1 MALSL
6 VFFSV
11 FFDKKLPKIW
21 RGYYAL
27 HKQGLLS
34 CYTIAIFLVSLINGW
49 IMTVSPTSGFM
60 SFLRINDGAHDNADH
75 HINNKT
81 KQFHQIVRT
90 QIAKDI
96 EVLFA
101 YAKLPSPLLDA
112 CQYVMTGQGKLVR
125 PLLVASAFASVND
138 DRWQSKAQPISPD
151 ISETMTQG
159 NTANPLLEN
168 LLENDSDYDMA
179 RRAALAVELLH
190 TYSLVHD
197 DLPCMDDDALR
208 RGQPTAH
215 IVFTEATALLAGD
228 VLQTLAFEVL
238 TAELPTFAPFDAV
251 IASQLLAVFAPRA
264 RRMVSGQTLDLN
276 AEANPDITQS
286 QLEAVHRDK
295 TGALIEAAMLMGGIC
310 AGATAQTRMA
320 LQECAQHIGLA
331 FQVQDDILDVTT
343 STDTLGKP
351 AGSDE
356 KLDKSTY
363 VKLMGVEQATS
374 YAQSLFNDGR
384 AAILRELSGSKDTN
398 ALLALIEWLWSRKK

>member
-1 MALSL
+1 
-6 VFFSV
+6 
-11 FFDKKLPKIW
+11 
-21 RGYYAL
+21 
-27 HKQGLLS
+27 
-34 CYTIAIFLVSLINGW
+34 
-49 IMTVSPTSGFM
+49 MTVSTSSTPSFMPASLMPATLM
-60 SFLRINDGAHDNADH
+60 SFASFDN
-75 HINNKT
+75 NT
-81 KQFHQIVRT
+81 EQFHNAVRA
-90 QIAKDI
+90 QLSQDI
-96 EVLFA
+96 DVLFA
-101 YAKLPSPLLDA
+101 YAELPSPLLDA
-112 CQYVMTGQGKLVR
+112 CRYVMTGTGKLVR
-125 PLLVASAFASVND
+125 PLLVASAFDSINQSNANDDANVND
-138 DRWQSKAQPISPD
+138 SANNNV
-151 ISETMTQG
+151 G
-159 NTANPLLEN
+159 NGDENADKSTDKEAKQNNDLEA

-197 DLPCMDDDALR
+197 DLPCMDDDDLR

-215 IVFTEATALLAGD
+215 IVFEESTALLAGD

-238 TAELPTFAPFDAV
+238 TAEMPTFAPFDSA
-251 IASQLLAVFAPRA
+251 IASQLIAIFAPRA
-264 RRMVSGQTLDLN
+264 RRMVSGQMLDLN
-276 AEANPDITQS
+276 AEATTGITQS
-286 QLEAVHRDK
+286 DLEAIHRDK

-310 AGATAQTRMA
+310 AGATAPQRMA

-363 VKLMGVEQATS
+363 VKLMGVDKATS

-384 AAILRELSGSKDTN
+384 AAIIRELSSSEFSGKKDSADNN

>member
-1 MALSL
+1 
-6 VFFSV
+6 
-11 FFDKKLPKIW
+11 
-21 RGYYAL
+21 
-27 HKQGLLS
+27 
-34 CYTIAIFLVSLINGW
+34 
-49 IMTVSPTSGFM
+49 MTVSPASTSMPSPM
-60 SFLRINDGAHDNADH
+60 SSTTASNTVSTTVPFASF
-75 HINNKT
+75 NNNT
-81 KQFHQIVRT
+81 EQFHSAVRA
-90 QIAKDI
+90 QLAQDI
-96 EVLFA
+96 EMLFA
-101 YAKLPSPLLDA
+101 YAELPSPLLDA
-112 CQYVMTGQGKLVR
+112 CRYVMTGQGKLVR
-125 PLLVASAFASVND
+125 PLLVASAFDSVNQSNAND
-138 DRWQSKAQPISPD
+138 DVNRADEYVDKSTDKEAKQIQQNGD
-151 ISETMTQG
+151 
-159 NTANPLLEN
+159 LES

-197 DLPCMDDDALR
+197 DLPCMDDDELR

-215 IVFTEATALLAGD
+215 IVFAESTALLAGD

-264 RRMVSGQTLDLN
+264 RRMVAGQMLDLN
-276 AEANPDITQS
+276 AEASTDITQS
-286 QLEAVHRDK
+286 DLEAIHRDK

-310 AGATAQTRMA
+310 AGATAPQRIA
-320 LQECAQHIGLA
+320 LQDCAQHIGLA

-363 VKLMGVEQATS
+363 VKLMGVEQATH

-384 AAILRELSGSKDTN
+384 AAIIRELSSRELSGKKDSADTN

>member
-1 MALSL
+1 
-6 VFFSV
+6 
-11 FFDKKLPKIW
+11 
-21 RGYYAL
+21 
-27 HKQGLLS
+27 
-34 CYTIAIFLVSLINGW
+34 
-49 IMTVSPTSGFM
+49 MTVSVSTSSTNTPSLMPARLVSFAGF
-60 SFLRINDGAHDNADH
+60 DN
-75 HINNKT
+75 NT
-81 KQFHQIVRT
+81 EQFHSAVRA
-90 QIAKDI
+90 QLSQDI

-101 YAKLPSPLLDA
+101 YAELPSPLIDA
-112 CQYVMTGQGKLVR
+112 CRYVMTGQGKLVR
-125 PLLVASAFASVND
+125 PLLVASAFDSVNQSNANDGANDNVNDSANNNVSND
-138 DRWQSKAQPISPD
+138 DESADKSTDRRTTYNSD
-151 ISETMTQG
+151 
-159 NTANPLLEN
+159 LES
-168 LLENDSDYDMA
+168 LLENDSDYDMC

-197 DLPCMDDDALR
+197 DLPCMDDDELR

-215 IVFTEATALLAGD
+215 IVFEESTALLAGD

-238 TAELPTFAPFDAV
+238 TAELPTFAPFDSA
-251 IASQLLAVFAPRA
+251 IASQLIAIFAPRA
-264 RRMVSGQTLDLN
+264 RRMVSGQMLDLN
-276 AEANPDITQS
+276 AEATTGISQS
-286 QLEAVHRDK
+286 DLEAIHRDK

-310 AGATAQTRMA
+310 AGATAPQRMA

-384 AAILRELSGSKDTN
+384 AAIIRELSSRDLSGKKDSANNN

>member
-1 MALSL
+1 
-6 VFFSV
+6 
-11 FFDKKLPKIW
+11 
-21 RGYYAL
+21 
-27 HKQGLLS
+27 
-34 CYTIAIFLVSLINGW
+34 
-49 IMTVSPTSGFM
+49 MTVSPASTSMPSPM
-60 SFLRINDGAHDNADH
+60 SSTTASNTVSTTVPFASF
-75 HINNKT
+75 NNNT
-81 KQFHQIVRT
+81 EQFHSAVRA
-90 QIAKDI
+90 QLAQDI
-96 EVLFA
+96 EMLFA
-101 YAKLPSPLLDA
+101 YAELPSPLLDA
-112 CQYVMTGQGKLVR
+112 CRYVMTGQGKLVR
-125 PLLVASAFASVND
+125 PLLVASAFDSVNQSNAND
-138 DRWQSKAQPISPD
+138 DV
-151 ISETMTQG
+151 
-159 NTANPLLEN
+159 NTADEYVNKSTDKEAKQIQQNSNLES

-197 DLPCMDDDALR
+197 DLPCMDDDELR

-215 IVFTEATALLAGD
+215 IVFAESTALLAGD

-238 TAELPTFAPFDAV
+238 TAELPTFAPYNSA
-251 IASQLLAVFAPRA
+251 IASQLIAIFAPRA
-264 RRMVSGQTLDLN
+264 RRMVSGQMLDLN
-276 AEANPDITQS
+276 AEASANISQS
-286 QLEAVHRDK
+286 DLEAIHRDK

-310 AGATAQTRMA
+310 AGATALQRMA

-384 AAILRELSGSKDTN
+384 AAIIRELSSRELSGEKNSAENN